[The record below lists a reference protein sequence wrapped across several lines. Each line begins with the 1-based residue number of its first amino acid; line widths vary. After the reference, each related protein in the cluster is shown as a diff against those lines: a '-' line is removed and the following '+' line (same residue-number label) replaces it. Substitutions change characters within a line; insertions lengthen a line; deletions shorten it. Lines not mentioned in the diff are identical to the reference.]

1 MSAETQNI
9 PIKDLFL
16 WDNNARFPDQYFN
29 TEEKEL
35 VQYFL
40 SKPDFKIKELIEEI
54 VKDFDLP
61 QLEKLVVWKDNGR
74 LVVLEGNRR
83 LTGYKLLNKPS
94 MAMERSLITYL
105 EAQKRKI
112 SISDAHT
119 LECVITEDKERG
131 LRYVDRKH
139 ANGNNEV
146 NWQDAERANYNVRRG
161 RGKHAE
167 LIKIGISNIIK
178 TLDIPQQMKEEI
190 LGKGFVTTF
199 FRIITSSAAIQQYGF
214 KINEKTGELT
224 VTDKDFSSKLKVII
238 LNVLK
243 KHDLQG
249 KPVDSRS
256 MNRKEAQAE
265 YLKSIKKKDEKVV
278 DTEIKK
284 STTHDLFGGKNVA
297 VTAKAKIL
305 PKSTARN
312 HLIPATCRLT
322 INETKIN
329 NIYIELKD
337 DLLLDDSNKAV
348 PNAVGVLFRVFLEI
362 SIDCF
367 MEKAGIHLP
376 DGTKLSGKITKCCDF
391 METENIAAKKQLVNI
406 RKVATDK
413 HHILGI
419 QNFHDYVHSYK
430 TQPSPSDLKLKW
442 DNLEEFFQLLWN
454 NMSSRA
460 QVKKAAA
467 KTAKKKK

>member
-1 MSAETQNI
+1 MSTETQNI

-29 TEEKEL
+29 TDEKEL
-35 VQYFL
+35 IHYFL
-40 SKPDFKIKELIEEI
+40 SKPNFKIRELIEEI

-83 LTGYKLLNKPS
+83 LTGYKLLNEPTLAKDS
-94 MAMERSLITYL
+94 ALIKYL
-105 EAQKRKI
+105 EAQKIKI
-112 SISDAHT
+112 NINKEHP
-119 LECVITEDKERG
+119 LECVITGDKEHG

-146 NWQDAERANYNVRRG
+146 NWQDAERANYSVRRG
-161 RGKHAE
+161 RGKHVE
-167 LIKIGISNIIK
+167 LIKMGISKIIK
-178 TLDIPQQMKEEI
+178 ALDIPQQMKEEI
-190 LGKGFVTTF
+190 LGKGYVTTF
-199 FRIITSSAAIQQYGF
+199 FRIVTSSAAIQEYGF
-214 KINEKTGELT
+214 KINEKTNELT
-224 VTDKDFSSKLKVII
+224 VADADFNSKLKVII

-256 MNRKEAQAE
+256 MNKKEAQAE
-265 YLKSIKKKDEKVV
+265 YIKSINKEDEKVV
-278 DTEIKK
+278 DKEIKK
-284 STTHDLFGGKNVA
+284 STTHDLFGGRSVA
-297 VTAKAKIL
+297 VGVKAKVL
-305 PKSTARN
+305 PKSTDRN

-322 INETKIN
+322 ILDAAKVN
-329 NIYIELKD
+329 NIYRELKD
-337 DLLLDDSNKAV
+337 DLLLDDSTKAV

-362 SIDCF
+362 SIDYF
-367 MEKAGIHLP
+367 LEKAGINMP

-391 METENIAAKKQLVNI
+391 METEKIATKKELINI

-430 TQPSPSDLKLKW
+430 TQPTPSDLKLKW
-442 DNLEEFFQLLWN
+442 DNLEEFFQLLWS
-454 NMSSRA
+454 NMSLKA
-460 QVKKAAA
+460 TAKKAAVKA
-467 KTAKKKK
+467 GKKK